1 MPCKKVDTVTHHP
14 KKAHVRETMEGKRR
28 QHPGKGRHTF
38 QKREEDKLGDKLGEK
53 LGDKEGKASD
63 TPSNKGTRVRR
74 QWETMG
80 DKGRQD
86 LGHTNQHGQP
96 CDNGR
101 QWETMGDNGR
111 QWETMGDN
119 GRQWETMG
127 DNGRQCEKGR
137 QGETREDKALGRRTR
152 NPTHV
157 VRQWETRG
165 DKTSGRRTHHP
176 TQAHMW
182 GDNGR
187 KAGRQGGEKGRKGL
201 GKADT
206 PS

>member
-1 MPCKKVDTVTHHP
+1 MRDNALQESGHSDTPSEKGTRAGDNGRQAKTTP
-14 KKAHVRETMEGKRR
+14 RE
-28 QHPGKGRHTF
+28 GRHTF

-119 GRQWETMG
+119 ARRG
-127 DNGRQCEKGR
+127 DKGR
-137 QGETREDKALGRRTR
+137 QGKTR
-152 NPTHV
+152 P
-157 VRQWETRG
+157 WEG
-165 DKTSGRRTHHP
+165 GHAI
-176 TQAHMW
+176 QHMW
-182 GDNGR
+182 
-187 KAGRQGGEKGRKGL
+187 
-201 GKADT
+201 
-206 PS
+206 

>member
-1 MPCKKVDTVTHHP
+1 MGDKTLQESGHSDTPSKKGTRAGDNGRQGKTTP
-14 KKAHVRETMEGKRR
+14 RE
-28 QHPGKGRHTF
+28 GRHTF

-74 QWETMG
+74 QWETIRDRATQG
-80 DKGRQD
+80 ETRPWT
-86 LGHTNQHGQP
+86 HQP
-96 CDNGR
+96 TRAHMR
-101 QWETMGDNGR
+101 QWETVGDNGR
-111 QWETMGDN
+111 QWET
-119 GRQWETMG
+119 
-127 DNGRQCEKGR
+127 
-137 QGETREDKALGRRTR
+137 REGKALGRRTR

-176 TQAHMW
+176 TQAMGEKL
-182 GDNGR
+182 GD
-187 KAGRQGGEKGRKGL
+187 KGRKGL

-206 PS
+206 PSNKEKQEGAQWETKETIGKADSPSNRGKPE